1 MKKLLFTF
9 ATLFAALTA
18 GAAIVPTLEFSS
30 SEISVV
36 PGGDAVQVQILLT
49 EDGTAGAMKSNQL
62 QWGMFNAAHEIMETS
77 PAVTLVQ
84 TDIADY
90 EEDEEA
96 DPDFRYLVPGNVA
109 QKRKFDGCID
119 NYVRGYYRILCVR
132 MDGKDILTATSAATY
147 AASDPTVWTITIK
160 ADANWDEEFAT
171 LELASTPEYACMWQD
186 ANGASYMN
194 FEEDAPMVLKIK
206 NANYVPPVTT
216 KDFLG
221 DVNVTVDQATGAVTA
236 TYVPAEGE
244 DVEPTVVVTPNQL
257 TEYGVQNVTVTVSAD
272 GYNTKDYTKEV
283 NWVKPNADFQGT
295 VTVTV
300 DENGNITAV
309 YNPAEG
315 ENVTPTVT
323 VNPNKMDTYGTV
335 DVVVTVEADGYNTK
349 TYNETATWVKPNADF
364 QGTVTVTV
372 DENGNITAVY
382 NPAEGE
388 NVTPTVTVNPNK
400 MDTYG
405 TVDVVVTVEAAGY
418 NTKTYNETATWTK
431 PAPKELTGTL
441 TISDHVNG
449 HFTVTYSGDEDV
461 EITCTITKQG
471 AKESTEGYD
480 LPGYGTYDVYAKAT
494 ATDAAYEGDYVEA
507 TKVLVWEAPQPKEF
521 LGTVDVTVDENGN
534 ITVAYVPAEDE
545 VVPENMT
552 ITYDPTKVTEDGTY
566 TVNYTVS
573 APGYNDLTGS
583 KDVTYTKPVVPVEQT
598 VAPSTKKDNE
608 IIWDAPHVCHNE
620 YHITLVNNDEDDAV
634 IYYRIGVGTYD
645 EATETWTYEYPDEYM
660 VYSGEIIVTTPGTYM
675 IDAYAI
681 APNKTESTHTY
692 DGFNVASTTSVEE
705 LFADK
710 TLAGVRYFN
719 LAGQEMQEANGIC
732 ISVYTFTDGTQVA
745 VKVMQ

>member
-283 NWVKPNADFQGT
+283 N
-295 VTVTV
+295 
-300 DENGNITAV
+300 
-309 YNPAEG
+309 
-315 ENVTPTVT
+315 
-323 VNPNKMDTYGTV
+323 
-335 DVVVTVEADGYNTK
+335 
-349 TYNETATWVKPNADF
+349 WVKPNADF

>member
-9 ATLFAALTA
+9 ATLFVALSAA
-18 GAAIVPTLEFSS
+18 AATVPTLGFEP
-30 SEISVV
+30 SEVSAA
-36 PGGDAVQVQILLT
+36 PGETVEVKIMLTGEGDPLK
-49 EDGTAGAMKSNQL
+49 GAQL
-62 QWGMFNAAHEIMETS
+62 QWYFFNPAHEVLTSFGLEDTNIGNVFQPKYVKFVNGALFGVLNPNCTESAMEDGAFRMIIANLDGS
-77 PAVTLVQ
+77 DIFPENILSMCEQAGIEPCLWVIKVQVPANW
-84 TDIADY
+84 
-90 EEDEEA
+90 EDEYATFE
-96 DPDFRYLVPGNVA
+96 FA
-109 QKRKFDGCID
+109 QTPNYQCMWNMSNGENID
-119 NYVRGYYRILCVR
+119 NL
-132 MDGKDILTATSAATY
+132 
-147 AASDPTVWTITIK
+147 
-160 ADANWDEEFAT
+160 
-171 LELASTPEYACMWQD
+171 QD
-186 ANGASYMN
+186 V
-194 FEEDAPMVLKIK
+194 APMVLKIK
-206 NANYVPPVTT
+206 NANYVPSV

-244 DVEPTVVVTPNQL
+244 DVNPTVEVEPSQL

-272 GYNTKDYTKEV
+272 GYNTKTYTKEV

-315 ENVTPTVT
+315 EDVNPTVT
-323 VNPNKMDTYGTV
+323 VNPNKMDDYGTV
-335 DVVVTVEADGYNTK
+335 DVVVTVEAAGYNTK
-349 TYNETATWVKPNADF
+349 TYNETATWTKPNADF

-388 NVTPTVTVNPNK
+388 DVNPTVTVNPNK
-400 MDTYG
+400 MDDYG
-405 TVDVVVTVEAAGY
+405 TVDVEVTVEAAGY

-449 HFTVTYSGDEDV
+449 AFTVTYSGDEAV
-461 EITCTITKQG
+461 VINCTITKQG
-471 AKESTEGYD
+471 AKESTEGYN
-480 LPGYGTYDVYAKAT
+480 LPGYGTYDVYAIAT
-494 ATDAAYEGDYVEA
+494 ATDPAYEGDYVEA

-545 VVPENMT
+545 VVPEDMT

-566 TVNYTVS
+566 TVNYTIS
-573 APGYNDLTGS
+573 AEGYNDKTGS
-583 KDVTYTKPVVPVEQT
+583 AQVTYTKPVVPVEQT
-598 VAPSTKKDNE
+598 NSPSVNKYNE
-608 IIWDAPHVCHNE
+608 IIWDAPHQCHNE
-620 YHITLVNNDEDDAV
+620 YHISYTNADSDPDAT
-634 IYYRIGVGTYD
+634 IYYAVGVGTYD
-645 EATETWTYEYPDEYM
+645 EATGTWTFEYQTDENGDTIYM
-660 VYSGEIIVTTPGTYM
+660 EYVDELIYTTPGTYE
-675 IDAYAI
+675 ITAYAI
-681 APNKTESTHTY
+681 APGKTASNTVVDRFT
-692 DGFNVASTTSVEE
+692 VASTTSVEE